1 MHEHIRKW
9 DAHQIF
15 IQTNITTEGGMLNKS
30 TYSFTKIQN
39 LLQREQ
45 RDFLVKALYCQ
56 VLTYGPFELMEGEA
70 EKRPHP

>member
-1 MHEHIRKW
+1 
-9 DAHQIF
+9 
-15 IQTNITTEGGMLNKS
+15 MLNKS

-56 VLTYGPFELMEGEA
+56 VLTYGPFKLMEGEA